1 MKFNIF
7 ILVVLYFTIQVVA
20 YFNIL
25 IAIHLIGLSIVIT
38 IANLI
43 DSRTEIQKAIDAQTK
58 RNVSIDLEYNA
69 LKSNIEAISSLLEKT
84 KDETTTK
91 FNNNKTS
98 IMDLTSAVT
107 DLVRNYTN
115 MGKHLKNTRDEIN
128 TVKIVVQKH
137 DRQLRM

>member
-7 ILVVLYFTIQVVA
+7 ILVVMYFTIQVLA

-25 IAIHLIGLSIVIT
+25 IAIHLIGLAIIIT

-43 DSRTEIQKAIDAQTK
+43 NTRTEIQKSIDAQTK
-58 RNVSIDLEYNA
+58 RNESIDLEYTA
-69 LKSNIEAISSLLEKT
+69 LKSNIEAIASLLEKT
-84 KDETTTK
+84 KEETTTK

>member
-38 IANLI
+38 IANLLV
-43 DSRTEIQKAIDAQTK
+43 SRTEMQKAIDAQTK

>member
-7 ILVVLYFTIQVVA
+7 VLVFLYFTIQVLA

-25 IAIHLIGLSIVIT
+25 IAIHLIGLAIIIT

-43 DSRTEIQKAIDAQTK
+43 NTRTEIQKSIDAQTK
-58 RNVSIDLEYNA
+58 RNESIDLEYTA
-69 LKSNIEAISSLLEKT
+69 LKSNIEAIASLLEKT
-84 KDETTTK
+84 KEETTTK

>member
-43 DSRTEIQKAIDAQTK
+43 DSRTEIQKTIDAQTK

-69 LKSNIEAISSLLEKT
+69 LKSNIEAIASLLEKT

>member
-38 IANLI
+38 IANLL
-43 DSRTEIQKAIDAQTK
+43 DSRTEMQKAIDAQTK

-69 LKSNIEAISSLLEKT
+69 LKSNIEAIASLLEKT

>member
-7 ILVVLYFTIQVVA
+7 ILVVLYFTIQVIA

-43 DSRTEIQKAIDAQTK
+43 DSRTEIQNAIDAQTK

>member
-43 DSRTEIQKAIDAQTK
+43 DSRTEIQKTIDAQTK

-69 LKSNIEAISSLLEKT
+69 LKSNIEAIASLLEKT
-84 KDETTTK
+84 KEETTTK

>member
-7 ILVVLYFTIQVVA
+7 VLVFLYFTIQVLA

-25 IAIHLIGLSIVIT
+25 IAIHLIGLAIVIA

-43 DSRTEIQKAIDAQTK
+43 DTRNEIQKSIDAQTK
-58 RNVSIDLEYNA
+58 RNDSIDLEYTA
-69 LKSNIEAISSLLEKT
+69 LKSNIEAIASLLEKT
-84 KDETTTK
+84 KEETTTK

>member
-69 LKSNIEAISSLLEKT
+69 LKSNIEAIASLLEKT

>member
-38 IANLI
+38 IANIL
-43 DSRTEIQKAIDAQTK
+43 DSRTEMQKAIDAQTK

>member
-25 IAIHLIGLSIVIT
+25 IAIHLIGLAIVIM

>member
-7 ILVVLYFTIQVVA
+7 VLVFLYFTIQVLA

-25 IAIHLIGLSIVIT
+25 IAIHLIGLAIVIA

-43 DSRTEIQKAIDAQTK
+43 DTRNEIQKSIDAQTK
-58 RNVSIDLEYNA
+58 RNESIDLEYTA
-69 LKSNIEAISSLLEKT
+69 LKSNIEAIASLLEKT
-84 KDETTTK
+84 KEETTTK

>member
-43 DSRTEIQKAIDAQTK
+43 DSRTEMQKAIDAQTK

-69 LKSNIEAISSLLEKT
+69 LKSNIEAIASLLEKT

>member
-7 ILVVLYFTIQVVA
+7 VLVFLYFTIQVLA

-25 IAIHLIGLSIVIT
+25 IAIHLIGLAIVIA

-43 DSRTEIQKAIDAQTK
+43 DTHNEIQKLIDAQTK
-58 RNVSIDLEYNA
+58 RNESIDLEYTA
-69 LKSNIEAISSLLEKT
+69 LKSNIEAIASLLEKT
-84 KDETTTK
+84 KEETTTK